1 MLSIRETAAPGN
13 FQSTRIV
20 YSPNPRDRT
29 VDPSNVAFVKG
40 VIAFLLV
47 AGTGVGTFWLWLRSR
62 AKAPGDLD
70 RIIEGLREENAQFQ
84 ADLAARMA
92 ELEERVDFAER
103 QLVQERQASRLPQ
116 PPKARTPV

>member
-1 MLSIRETAAPGN
+1 M
-13 FQSTRIV
+13 
-20 YSPNPRDRT
+20 NPSD
-29 VDPSNVAFVKG
+29 VVFVKG

-47 AGTGVGTFWLWLRSR
+47 ASTGVGTFWLWLRSR
-62 AKAPGDLD
+62 AKVPSDFD
-70 RIIEGLREENAQFQ
+70 RIVEGLREENAQFQ
-84 ADLAARMA
+84 ADQAARMA